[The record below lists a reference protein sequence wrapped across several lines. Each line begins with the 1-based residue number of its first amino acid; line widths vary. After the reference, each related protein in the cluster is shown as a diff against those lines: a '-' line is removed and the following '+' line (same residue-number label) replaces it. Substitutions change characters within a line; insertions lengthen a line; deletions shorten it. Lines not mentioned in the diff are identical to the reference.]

1 MDQLP
6 IVLPQPRGHSGP
18 LLELVARRIR
28 AEAESEV
35 DRFDLRPRHVI
46 ALTLLDLVGEQ
57 SQSDLAEALRVDRT
71 NLVGLLNDL
80 ETANLIERRR
90 SPHDRRRHT
99 VSLTPA
105 GTRRLAEVQ
114 NALAAAEQ
122 RVLSVLDA
130 EQQATL
136 HALLQQV
143 TANPAECSGQSARR
157 SASLANA
164 DRLAAAQ
171 SALATKSAVE

>member
-1 MDQLP
+1 MYDLSTTYRRLCLSYPGPMDDDAMDQLP

-35 DRFDLRPRHVI
+35 ESFDLRPRHVI

-80 ETANLIERRR
+80 ESEDLIERR
-90 SPHDRRRHT
+90 
-99 VSLTPA
+99 
-105 GTRRLAEVQ
+105 
-114 NALAAAEQ
+114 
-122 RVLSVLDA
+122 
-130 EQQATL
+130 
-136 HALLQQV
+136 
-143 TANPAECSGQSARR
+143 
-157 SASLANA
+157 
-164 DRLAAAQ
+164 
-171 SALATKSAVE
+171 